1 MLPLLNIERN
11 PCPCLLRADTPEL
24 NLTWSCLVGVR
35 LTWAEPH
42 LILLVP
48 SPQFILASSSRRP
61 AELSGLILMD
71 QWPPVGVIFLT
82 PHVPVCFHTPYPHV
96 CHKPYYFTNLYSLPS
111 SSFSVVRTF
120 TLKSSWSFTLKDRL
134 PALRGFSV
142 RVESQGLESGTELVR
157 EDWFYT
163 NLFTCFCEWWWHFEM
178 INLGKCFPLLSFTK
192 VCIQLL
198 SSVSVYTVY

>member
-1 MLPLLNIERN
+1 MRPWARRTKACLLLNDLSLVQIMLPLLNIEPN

-96 CHKPYYFTNLYSLPS
+96 CHKPHYFTNLYSLPS

-120 TLKSSWSFTLKDRL
+120 TLKECLLEPLHWRTVFL
-134 PALRGFSV
+134 PSEGSALGLRV
-142 RVESQGLESGTELVR
+142 RV
-157 EDWFYT
+157 
-163 NLFTCFCEWWWHFEM
+163 
-178 INLGKCFPLLSFTK
+178 
-192 VCIQLL
+192 
-198 SSVSVYTVY
+198 